1 MAEVVE
7 KLNPTIHDVMAVL
20 SPDGQLKENAI
31 VIFWLRPMRF
41 WKILW

>member
-20 SPDGQLKENAI
+20 SPAAERKRYRKSFG
-31 VIFWLRPMRF
+31 
-41 WKILW
+41 